1 MKRWL
6 SIFALFACLFV
17 SFAHAEPV
25 FSSQTLYQELHP
37 FFPRAQI
44 RFFDKAYESLSSK
57 VFLGE
62 FLPEYA
68 KYLQE
73 KGMKGIDAGF
83 SEKHYAQLCKSQLQI
98 WLVQR
103 EHRSIETETAVL
115 VTDPQ
120 AKASRPNLPTGWM
133 LLRMDGRWAVF
144 DAARFVVIPLEQF
157 EEKNSIL
164 AVQF

>member
-1 MKRWL
+1 MRRV
-6 SIFALFACLFV
+6 FAILLFAASL
-17 SFAHAEPV
+17 AWGEPV
-25 FSSQTLYQELHP
+25 LSSQTLYQELHSH
-37 FFPRAQI
+37 FPRAQI
-44 RFFDKAYESLSSK
+44 RFFDKAYESLSSE
-57 VFLGE
+57 VFLKE

-83 SEKHYAQLCKSQLQI
+83 SEKHYAQLCKSQLQV

-103 EHRSIETETAVL
+103 AHRSLETETAVL

-120 AKASRPNLPTGWM
+120 ARVAKPGLPTGWM
-133 LLRMDGRWAVF
+133 LLRLDGRWAVF
-144 DAARFVVIPLEQF
+144 DAARFVLIPLDKF
-157 EEKNSIL
+157 EDKESIL